1 MTNPVF
7 GYDTALPQQL
17 GLYRRLSLLTMQLAR
32 PRAQRLHASSG
43 APGFKSSRGGISTV
57 EYHAVDRRGVR
68 GIQRA
73 AWLLLL
79 RVSRTV
85 APSLL
90 RRAH

>member
-1 MTNPVF
+1 MYLAYCVEDVMTNPVF

-17 GLYRRLSLLTMQLAR
+17 GLNL
-32 PRAQRLHASSG
+32 
-43 APGFKSSRGGISTV
+43 
-57 EYHAVDRRGVR
+57 RGVR
-68 GIQRA
+68 GILRA

>member
-17 GLYRRLSLLTMQLAR
+17 GLNL
-32 PRAQRLHASSG
+32 
-43 APGFKSSRGGISTV
+43 
-57 EYHAVDRRGVR
+57 RGVR
-68 GIQRA
+68 GILRA